1 MGFSLFGSE
10 NLLSLTLKAIDLQG
24 EIFIDISH
32 YQPIGVYSD
41 GHKWL
46 PVVLCFMKR
55 SAVRA
60 YVFESLQDAMTPV
73 KFKDLREER
82 ERVHHY
88 TGNQD
93 RLDFTVRNQ
102 NKMKTHKKKE
112 YFTDIYTVLI

>member
-1 MGFSLFGSE
+1 MGLLLFGSE
-10 NLLSLTLKAIDLQG
+10 NHSSLTLKVIDLQG

-60 YVFESLQDAMTPV
+60 YAFKSLQDAMTQV
-73 KFKDLREER
+73 NLNGLREKKR
-82 ERVHHY
+82 EYVTIGE
-88 TGNQD
+88 TGASCHND
-93 RLDFTVRNQ
+93 YISVTKR
-102 NKMKTHKKKE
+102 
-112 YFTDIYTVLI
+112 

>member
-10 NLLSLTLKAIDLQG
+10 NHLSLTLTVIDLQG

-60 YVFESLQDAMTPV
+60 YAFKSLEDVMTLV
-73 KFKDLREER
+73 KFKDLREKR

-88 TGNQD
+88 TGHQD
-93 RLDFTVRNQ
+93 RIDLTVRSKSRNE
-102 NKMKTHKKKE
+102 N
-112 YFTDIYTVLI
+112 